1 MISSFRNLFMGMSF
15 VLGCLSSV
23 FIAASIVGAL
33 PAPESKKK
41 KEDKKSAAI
50 RERFLMEKYGGRW
63 WDKVKKGRS
72 QKLNKNNFFKKEER
86 SKSTIAYK
94 K

>member
-1 MISSFRNLFMGMSF
+1 MGMSI
-15 VLGCLSSV
+15 VLDCFPNVS
-23 FIAASIVGAL
+23 IDASIVGAL

-63 WDKVKKGRS
+63 WDKVKKGQSLRE
-72 QKLNKNNFFKKEER
+72 LNKNN
-86 SKSTIAYK
+86 SKTI
-94 K
+94 